1 MDQARERRV
10 EIIKRRLLRRR
21 MPRFQVSLILSL
33 TGLAGFLTS
42 FLLLNLGVVGMWL
55 RYPIAILIAYC
66 MFLLLLSLWLWLQ
79 RRTPHVGSGPSF
91 LDFIPSGAS
100 SHGEGIQFG
109 GGGDFGGG
117 GAGGSWGES
126 VSSSSTVS
134 SGSSAP
140 KGMGFDLD
148 LGEGWLIVI
157 AILALIGGLMA
168 SFYVIYI
175 APSLLAEILVDG
187 ALVAGLYKRVKHIE
201 PRHWLRAAVRLTLL
215 PAILTAIFFT
225 VAGYAL
231 HRAVPNAHSIGEA
244 WNHVRRS

>member
-1 MDQARERRV
+1 
-10 EIIKRRLLRRR
+10 
-21 MPRFQVSLILSL
+21 
-33 TGLAGFLTS
+33 
-42 FLLLNLGVVGMWL
+42 MWL

-79 RRTPHVGSGPSF
+79 RRTPHVDSDPSV

-100 SHGEGIQFG
+100 SHGESFQFG

-134 SGSSAP
+134 SGGSAP
-140 KGMGFDLD
+140 NGVGFDLD

-157 AILALIGGLMA
+157 AIVALIGGLIA
-168 SFYVIYI
+168 SFYVVYI

-215 PAILTAIFFT
+215 AALLTAIFFT

-231 HRAVPNAHSIGEA
+231 QRAVPDAHSIGEV
-244 WNHVRRS
+244 WNHVR

>member
-33 TGLAGFLTS
+33 TGLTGFLTS
-42 FLLLNLGVVGMWL
+42 FSLLHLGVPWMWL
-55 RYPIAILIAYC
+55 RYPIVILIAYC
-66 MFLLLLSLWLWLQ
+66 VFLLLLSLWLWLQ
-79 RRTPHVGSGPSF
+79 RRSLNIDSSV
-91 LDFIPSGAS
+91 LDFIPSGAT
-100 SHGEGIQFG
+100 SHGESLHFG
-109 GGGDFGGG
+109 GGGDFDGS

-126 VSSSSTVS
+126 VSSSSPVS
-134 SGSSAP
+134 SGSSASN
-140 KGMGFDLD
+140 GIGFDLD
-148 LGEGWLIVI
+148 LEEGWLILI
-157 AILALIGGLMA
+157 ALVALVGGLIA

-187 ALVAGLYKRVKHIE
+187 VLVAGLYRRVKHIE

-231 HRAVPNAHSIGEA
+231 QRAVPDAHSIGEV